1 MDILNIKIKQ
11 VQKADTEEFAK
22 EQWLINDKKFNFLPQ
37 RETFYFGVYKNEEII
52 AYTQT
57 EIRGG
62 VAETMSL
69 LVKDGL
75 QGEGVGTKLLSHVE
89 GWAKSD
95 KKCNK
100 SVIKT
105 SSAWPKS
112 VHFYEKLGYK
122 KDAVLPKYYYGVNW
136 YYMSKDL

>member
-1 MDILNIKIKQ
+1 MDAELKQ
-11 VQKADTEEFAK
+11 IRKADVEEFAK

-37 RETFYFGVYKNEEII
+37 RETFYFGSYLNEELI
-52 AYTQT
+52 AYAQT

-62 VAETMSL
+62 IAETRSL

-75 QGEGVGTKLLSHVE
+75 QGKGVGTQLLSYVE
-89 GWAKSD
+89 NWAKME
-95 KKCNK
+95 KNCIK

-112 VHFYEKLGYK
+112 VYFYEKLGYK
-122 KDAVLPKYYYGVNW
+122 KDAVLPKYYYGVDW
-136 YYMSKDL
+136 YYMSKGL